1 MQSALTDFHCD
12 SWIGGELIAC
22 LMVVISLLMFLQ
34 IAISCLEDRTAISLL
49 VSVISVPIISKAIIT
64 PAR

>member
-22 LMVVISLLMFLQ
+22 SMVVISLLMFLQ